1 MCIKYLWLIAT
12 CRKILFSFVI
22 FIWSKIT
29 NIANKETQ
37 REGRMEMNVGKENK
51 EGYKRKEKKW
61 IGEIVLYDISSWS
74 ETERRNEMTLK
85 AAFNEWNYIYK

>member
-1 MCIKYLWLIAT
+1 MEQDYEYSQQ
-12 CRKILFSFVI
+12 KIPSV
-22 FIWSKIT
+22 KV
-29 NIANKETQ
+29 K
-37 REGRMEMNVGKENK
+37 MEMDVGKENK

-85 AAFNEWNYIYK
+85 AAFIYIITKYNNEGKCKS

>member
-1 MCIKYLWLIAT
+1 
-12 CRKILFSFVI
+12 
-22 FIWSKIT
+22 
-29 NIANKETQ
+29 
-37 REGRMEMNVGKENK
+37 MNVGEENK

-85 AAFNEWNYIYK
+85 AAFMYIIIV

>member
-1 MCIKYLWLIAT
+1 
-12 CRKILFSFVI
+12 
-22 FIWSKIT
+22 
-29 NIANKETQ
+29 
-37 REGRMEMNVGKENK
+37 MNVGKESK

-85 AAFNEWNYIYK
+85 AAFIYNNKV

>member
-1 MCIKYLWLIAT
+1 MD
-12 CRKILFSFVI
+12 
-22 FIWSKIT
+22 
-29 NIANKETQ
+29 
-37 REGRMEMNVGKENK
+37 MNVGKENK

>member
-1 MCIKYLWLIAT
+1 MEQDYEYSQQ
-12 CRKILFSFVI
+12 KIPSEKV
-22 FIWSKIT
+22 
-29 NIANKETQ
+29 
-37 REGRMEMNVGKENK
+37 RMEMDVGKENK

-85 AAFNEWNYIYK
+85 AAFIYIIT

>member
-1 MCIKYLWLIAT
+1 
-12 CRKILFSFVI
+12 
-22 FIWSKIT
+22 
-29 NIANKETQ
+29 
-37 REGRMEMNVGKENK
+37 MEMNVVEKNKE

-85 AAFNEWNYIYK
+85 AAFIYIITKYNNEGKCKS

>member
-1 MCIKYLWLIAT
+1 MEQDYEYSQQ
-12 CRKILFSFVI
+12 KIPSEKV
-22 FIWSKIT
+22 
-29 NIANKETQ
+29 
-37 REGRMEMNVGKENK
+37 RMEMDVGKENK

-85 AAFNEWNYIYK
+85 AAFIYIITKYNNEGKCKS